1 MKTKNPG
8 AATLIV
14 SVILSGL
21 ILTVGLGL
29 ARLLSTELQFSAD
42 LMLGERAYFA
52 AESGV
57 ETALWALQ
65 KNDENISQDPVN
77 SVTDD
82 ESGVVAYLVPGG
94 KSSFALEIASRK
106 TKFEVTLPPRRPIKL
121 LLRRDLDPKLSTNM
135 QPVQSLDITLSEDAE
150 NAPLDWKILCPGESL
165 QSSDSAGTVEL
176 HLTNSLESFKKM
188 TGLRDNGNATK
199 PMYADAFLNGVD
211 DSTKCYLSI
220 TNFGDIDT
228 ALIFETTD
236 GMSPFAPLVTARGM
250 AGNREK
256 EVSFRYRQ
264 KNLSELFGFGL
275 FHKGL

>member
-14 SVILSGL
+14 SVIMSGL

-65 KNDENISQDPVN
+65 KNDDNSSQDPVN
-77 SVTDD
+77 FVTDD
-82 ESGVVAYLVPGG
+82 DDSGIPAYGVPGG
-94 KSSFALEIASRK
+94 SSFALNIDNNHKES
-106 TKFEVTLPPRRPIKL
+106 FEETFLPHRPIKL
-121 LLRRDLDPKLSTNM
+121 LLRRDTDPKLSTEMKAVTALN
-135 QPVQSLDITLSEDAE
+135 ITHSGGE
-150 NAPLDWKILCPGESL
+150 NAPLDWKILCPDGVAL
-165 QSSDSAGTVEL
+165 QASKLENAG
-176 HLTNSLESFKKM
+176 NLESFSRM
-188 TGLRDNGNATK
+188 NGTFDNGTDTPTTK
-199 PMYADAFLNGVD
+199 GVEAFLAGVD

-220 TNFGDIDT
+220 TSFDT
-228 ALIFETTD
+228 EKDVKTTLRFEAED
-236 GMSPFAPLVTARGM
+236 GIPPSAPLVTARGI

-275 FHKGL
+275 FHEGN